1 MRAINMRK
9 SHRSLRKDKRAASPA
24 ISTVILMAAGVAM
37 ILVAMTY
44 ANNTLILKMAENEYN
59 TNKQFMQTTGQ
70 QIDDL
75 AWAVGRTQTVSYSS
89 KYGNV
94 KFQEV
99 ALNYTFQVHT
109 PAGDWQNLNLSGTTG
124 IILYNVPVGY
134 YSLGNNSFA
143 RVPFGAN
150 SSFLLPDSTAP
161 IDQVICEQRLPMADG
176 GYARIALVP
185 TMRVLTS
192 TITSTTG
199 STNYFKFYLPD
210 LENGTNLYRSQSITL
225 TGNGISK
232 VTRDQVDQV
241 RISVSFPKGASLG
254 FDSSFFNFKSNT
266 ITLNSTSTPRLPANS
281 VVEFYVGKV
290 VVTIG
295 QV

>member
-1 MRAINMRK
+1 MRN
-9 SHRSLRKDKRAASPA
+9 SQRSFRKDKRAASPA
-24 ISTVILMAAGVAM
+24 ISTVIMMAAGVAM

-44 ANNTLILKMAENEYN
+44 ANNMLATKMAENEYN

-70 QIDDL
+70 QIDDI
-75 AWAVGRTQTVSYSS
+75 AWTVGRTQTVSFSS
-89 KYGNV
+89 KYGNM

-109 PAGDWQNLNLSGTTG
+109 STGGWQNLSLSGKTG
-124 IILYNVPVGY
+124 IIMYNMPVGY

-143 RVPFGAN
+143 RVPFASN
-150 SSFLLPDSTAP
+150 SSFLLSDSTAP
-161 IDQVICEQRLPMADG
+161 ISQVICEQRLPMSDG
-176 GYARIALVP
+176 GYARIVLVP

-225 TGNGISK
+225 TGNGITK
-232 VTRDQVDQV
+232 VTQDHVDQV
-241 RISVSFPKGASLG
+241 TISVSFPQASLG

-266 ITLNSTSTPRLPANS
+266 ITLNSTSTPKLTSNS
-281 VVEFYVGKV
+281 IVEFYVGKV

>member
-1 MRAINMRK
+1 MRNNNRN
-9 SHRSLRKDKRAASPA
+9 LWKDKKATSPA
-24 ISTVILMAAGVAM
+24 ISTVILMASAVVM

-44 ANNTLILKMAENEYN
+44 ANNILNLKMAENEYN

-70 QIDDL
+70 QIDDIS
-75 AWAVGRTQTVSYSS
+75 WTVGRAQTVSYSS

-94 KFQEV
+94 EFQE
-99 ALNYTFQVHT
+99 ATIDYTFQVHT
-109 PAGDWQNLNLSGTTG
+109 STEGWKTLNLSGETG
-124 IILYNVPVGY
+124 IILYNMPVGD
-134 YSLGNNSFA
+134 YSLGNNYFA
-143 RVPFGAN
+143 RAPITAN
-150 SSFLLPDSTAP
+150 NSFLLPDSSAP
-161 IDQVICEQRLPMADG
+161 ISQVICEQKSMSDG
-176 GYARIALVP
+176 SYNRIALVP

-192 TITSTTG
+192 TVTSTTG

-225 TGNGISK
+225 TGDGISK
-232 VTRDQVDQV
+232 VTQDHVDQV
-241 RISVSFPKGASLG
+241 IIDVSFPQAASLG

-266 ITLNSTSTPRLPANS
+266 ITLDSSSTPKLTPDS
-281 VVEFYVGKV
+281 VVEFYVGNV

>member
-1 MRAINMRK
+1 MRN
-9 SHRSLRKDKRAASPA
+9 SQRSFRKDKRAASPA
-24 ISTVILMAAGVAM
+24 ISTVIMMAAGVAM

-44 ANNTLILKMAENEYN
+44 ANNMLGTKMAENEYN

-70 QIDDL
+70 QIDDI
-75 AWAVGRTQTVSYSS
+75 AWTVGRTQTVSFSS
-89 KYGNV
+89 KYGNM

-99 ALNYTFQVHT
+99 ALNYTFQVQYSS
-109 PAGDWQNLNLSGTTG
+109 GVWQNLSLSGKTG
-124 IILYNVPVGY
+124 IILYNMPVGY

-143 RVPFGAN
+143 RVPFASN
-150 SSFLLPDSTAP
+150 SSFLLSDSTAP
-161 IDQVICEQRLPMADG
+161 ISQVICEQRLPMSDG
-176 GYARIALVP
+176 GYARIVLVP

-232 VTRDQVDQV
+232 VTQDHVDQV
-241 RISVSFPKGASLG
+241 IISVSFPQGASLG

-266 ITLNSTSTPRLPANS
+266 ITLNNTSTPRLPADS